1 MHFFVLLP
9 HSIKSKC
16 SFYLIRYL
24 FKEGINK
31 DPPFTGT
38 EGKYQKVVS
47 NRFFQ
52 SCISDKPSPRILLKG
67 KSWLAINFS
76 FFLYNLYLD
85 REFLL
90 LRILRI
96 IPNGGERKFKNSLL
110 NDWIIEIPVYGIESG
125 SYTGEYVW
133 GTIGDPWKKLV
144 G

>member
-1 MHFFVLLP
+1 M
-9 HSIKSKC
+9 
-16 SFYLIRYL
+16 
-24 FKEGINK
+24 
-31 DPPFTGT
+31 
-38 EGKYQKVVS
+38 VS

-67 KSWLAINFS
+67 KSWLAIN

-125 SYTGEYVW
+125 SYTGEYV
-133 GTIGDPWKKLV
+133 
-144 G
+144 